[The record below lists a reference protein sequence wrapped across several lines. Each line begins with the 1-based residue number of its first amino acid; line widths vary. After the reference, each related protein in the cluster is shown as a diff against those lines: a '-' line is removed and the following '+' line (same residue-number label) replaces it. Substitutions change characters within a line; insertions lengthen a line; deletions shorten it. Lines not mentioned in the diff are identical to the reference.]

1 MSFDLGAIVSKMNIF
16 AMLVAGVLVIM
27 AISSLTVFV
36 ERWWAFFRTKRRSL
50 RFAPTAG
57 RLLESN
63 DHEALLKAANDAPKS
78 YLASML
84 QTGISTYVKA
94 LETPGSDLAPAELVK
109 RELERKGDAQA
120 AQLKRGLGVLAS
132 VGSTAPFVGLL
143 GTVIG
148 IIGAF
153 EGIAA
158 EGSGGLGAVSA
169 GIAEALVVTA
179 LGLMVA
185 IPATLIFNFLSTKAD
200 GIMLALDQAR
210 GQLVDH
216 LEARHSAHLAQHS
229 GTPTE
234 EMDRARETTGEVAG
248 SPAPAHATGGNN
260 HQSGSRV
267 YAA

>member
-1 MSFDLGAIVSKMNIF
+1 MSFDLHEIISKMNIF

-27 AISSLTVFV
+27 AISSLTIFV
-36 ERWWAFFRTKRRSL
+36 ERWWAYYRSKKRSRVFGRT
-50 RFAPTAG
+50 AA
-57 RLLESN
+57 RLLDRG
-63 DHEALLKAANDAPKS
+63 DHAALVKAAGDAPKS
-78 YLASML
+78 YLSSMIES
-84 QTGISTYVKA
+84 GISTYTRA
-94 LETPGSDLAPAELVK
+94 LNGPASDVAPVELVR

-120 AQLKRGLGVLAS
+120 AQLKRGLSVLAS

-185 IPATLIFNFLSTKAD
+185 IPATLIFNFLSTKSD
-200 GIMLALDQAR
+200 GIMLALDQAS
-210 GQLVDH
+210 GELVDH
-216 LEARHSAHLAQHS
+216 LESRHSSFVAS
-229 GTPTE
+229 GAAATSN
-234 EMDRARETTGEVAG
+234 DGGELDDDG
-248 SPAPAHATGGNN
+248 PAPSAEASSDDEALRVHA
-260 HQSGSRV
+260 
-267 YAA
+267 A

>member
-1 MSFDLGAIVSKMNIF
+1 MIET
-16 AMLVAGVLVIM
+16 GV
-27 AISSLTVFV
+27 
-36 ERWWAFFRTKRRSL
+36 
-50 RFAPTAG
+50 
-57 RLLESN
+57 
-63 DHEALLKAANDAPKS
+63 
-78 YLASML
+78 
-84 QTGISTYVKA
+84 STYTKA
-94 LETPGSDLAPAELVK
+94 LDNPNSDVPPVELVR

-120 AQLKRGLGVLAS
+120 AQLKRGLGILAS

-153 EGIAA
+153 EGIAT

-169 GIAEALVVTA
+169 GISEALVVTA

-216 LEARHSAHLAQHS
+216 LEARHSSHVAARS
-229 GTPTE
+229 GDDVSDQRNE
-234 EMDRARETTGEVAG
+234 AR
-248 SPAPAHATGGNN
+248 AHA
-260 HQSGSRV
+260 
-267 YAA
+267 A